1 MPISFSSSIPGV
13 RNALIRAEKR
23 GKVRRLASKIYTD
36 DLTSAPEE
44 VIRRHRLEI
53 AAHFY
58 PSAVVSHRSALE
70 NSLSP
75 ASKLHLTVQ
84 GAVAPIRILPGL
96 EIRLWKGPPPQPED
110 PPVAFGDKPT
120 LFMASQPRALL
131 ENLQIA
137 RARVNDEPK
146 ILTQE
151 ALERWLDRQLRSF
164 GGSWLD
170 DTQRQVD
177 AIADRLGWQREKTE
191 FEALA
196 TALRGKGEGIV
207 LISEVAKARA
217 QGRPYD
223 PDRDLL
229 FRNLQARL
237 ANETFQELPAPPVAE
252 RENRAFWEAYFS
264 NYIEGTKF
272 TVEDAQTIVFSPT
285 TSPAA
290 QKRPADAHDVLETYR
305 LIVDNRI
312 CSDTPSTPADFLDL
326 LKRRHARMMA
336 SRPYVHPGVFK
347 SENNQVGSR
356 VFVRP
361 ELVVSTLERAWP
373 IARSLRSPTARALFV
388 LFVLAEVH
396 PFNDGNGRI
405 SRLGMNAELD
415 GAHQMRLIFPTA
427 LRTDYLGVLEA
438 LTIRQDPEPYIRFSH
453 KLIDMNSRMPFQ
465 SFEASHEFFK
475 KTGALDENLGP
486 SMLAGL
492 SS

>member
-1 MPISFSSSIPGV
+1 
-13 RNALIRAEKR
+13 
-23 GKVRRLASKIYTD
+23 
-36 DLTSAPEE
+36 
-44 VIRRHRLEI
+44 
-53 AAHFY
+53 
-58 PSAVVSHRSALE
+58 
-70 NSLSP
+70 
-75 ASKLHLTVQ
+75 
-84 GAVAPIRILPGL
+84 
-96 EIRLWKGPPPQPED
+96 
-110 PPVAFGDKPT
+110 
-120 LFMASQPRALL
+120 MASQPRALL

-137 RARVNDEPK
+137 RARIHDEPK

-164 GGSWLD
+164 GSSWLD
-170 DTQRQVD
+170 DTQGQVS

-191 FEALA
+191 FDALA
-196 TALRGKGEGIV
+196 TALRGKSSAFV
-207 LISEVAKARA
+207 LVSDVAKARA
-217 QGRPYD
+217 EGRPYD

-237 ANETFQELPAPPVAE
+237 ANETFKELPGPPVAE

-272 TVEDAQTIVFSPT
+272 TVEDAQTIVFAPD

-290 QKRPADAHDVLETYR
+290 QKRPADAHDVRETYR

-312 CSDTPSTPADFLDL
+312 CSDTPPGPADFLDL

-336 SRPYVHPGVFK
+336 SRPHVHPGVFK

-361 ELVVSTLERAWP
+361 ELVISTLERAWP
-373 IARSLRSPTARALFV
+373 IARSLRSPTARAVFV

-396 PFNDGNGRI
+396 PFYDGNGRI

-415 GAHQMRLIFPTA
+415 CAHQMRLIFPTA

-438 LTIRQDPEPYIRFSH
+438 LTIRQDPEPYIRFCH

-475 KTGALDENLGP
+475 RTGALDENLAP
-486 SMLAGL
+486 SILAGL
-492 SS
+492 NS